1 MYDGWR
7 ASWFFHDG
15 GPYYTETSPLICCKS
30 MDWFLYDRDIRHERV
45 NARVNAYIHWD
56 IFLGYDKTIDIYA
69 SNYPRSMLLI
79 NTLNKNQTF
88 ETLNARKTYKAY
100 IELGIFSLYF
110 ITVICKI
117 FIFLQLIIGTLMQ
130 NWKSVNIFV
139 YTWKLCVEGFT
150 LKHLIRSEICA
161 RETCEKFVYKHLEA
175 IEHVKD

>member
-1 MYDGWR
+1 MDDGWR
-7 ASWFFHDG
+7 ASWLFHDG
-15 GPYYTETSPLICCKS
+15 GAYYTETSPLICCKS

-45 NARVNAYIHWD
+45 NAFLLAYIHWD

-69 SNYPRSMLLI
+69 PNYPRSMLLI

-100 IELGIFSLYF
+100 IKLGIFSLYF
-110 ITVICKI
+110 IIVICKI
-117 FIFLQLIIGTLMQ
+117 FIFLQLIKGTLMQ

-139 YTWKLCVEGFT
+139 YTWKLCVEDFT

-161 RETCEKFVYKHLEA
+161 GETYEKFVYKHLES